1 MNNARATG
9 ITGELWPTRDYGVK
23 TGLCWSAD
31 RVIVHPGT

>member
-9 ITGELWPTRDYGVK
+9 NTGELWARRDYSVK

-31 RVIVHPGT
+31 PVIAHPGT